1 MKYGQLNLLNGLIN
15 DEKGQGSAELILI
28 VGGIIVIILVVVSMY
43 KSYLS
48 DLGTEIGSNEMKTL
62 NSSFSDIA
70 SRFEWFNFYFKFY
83 FYYFTFTKIYYPI
96 KQIV

>member
-1 MKYGQLNLLNGLIN
+1 MKYGQFNLLKGLIN
-15 DEKGQGSAELILI
+15 DENGQGSAELILI

-70 SRFEWFNFYFKFY
+70 SRFE
-83 FYYFTFTKIYYPI
+83 
-96 KQIV
+96 

>member
-1 MKYGQLNLLNGLIN
+1 MKYGQFNLLKGLIN
-15 DEKGQGSAELILI
+15 DENGQGSAEMILI

-70 SRFEWFNFYFKFY
+70 SRFE
-83 FYYFTFTKIYYPI
+83 
-96 KQIV
+96 